1 MLLNISQSNHS
12 THPITK
18 PTMPPF
24 RSTLLWAAIAI
35 LGATHNS
42 PSLAQ
47 QWTPPQNGLIA
58 VGYKDA
64 ARAASR
70 ADSVVGRSITINQPS
85 PSSAFW
91 ALWSESKNSVSFNM
105 PPYGLSGHSVVSGNQ
120 QADPVSWN
128 VRPMLDAHCSASW
141 SGFGYINGGNLTS
154 ESDFFYSCV
163 PAKGVTRKIAWVK
176 LVIHGSPNVYM
187 GGEGAVI
194 RVDFASAFFVQV
206 IATSPSAG
214 TPSKFVIQTFLPT
227 AGTDSLNVGSPM
239 VSSAPVDTVNHLLM
253 IEFPQSYTFSSGS
266 VLTRISSSFNRLPTG
281 SIGSGMKFLNADT
294 WLMWDDAPRT
304 SKVVTISQLPKLP

>member
-1 MLLNISQSNHS
+1 M
-12 THPITK
+12 
-18 PTMPPF
+18 
-24 RSTLLWAAIAI
+24 A
-35 LGATHNS
+35 
-42 PSLAQ
+42 
-47 QWTPPQNGLIA
+47 PPQNGLIA
-58 VGYKDA
+58 VGYKDG

-70 ADSVVGRSITINQPS
+70 ADSVVGRTMTINQPS

-91 ALWSESKNSVSFNM
+91 ALWSESKNSVSVNM
-105 PPYGLSGHSVVSGNQ
+105 PPYGLSGHSVVSRNQ

-128 VRPMLDAHCSASW
+128 LRPMLDSHCSASW

-194 RVDFASAFFVQV
+194 RVDFASAWFVQV
-206 IATSPSAG
+206 IATSPSPG

-227 AGTDSLNVGSPM
+227 AGVGAQSLVTGSPM
-239 VSSAPVDTVNHLLM
+239 VSSAPMDTVNHLLM

-304 SKVVTISQLPKLP
+304 SKVVTLSQLPSLP

>member
-1 MLLNISQSNHS
+1 
-12 THPITK
+12 
-18 PTMPPF
+18 MPPF
-24 RSTLLWAAIAI
+24 RSTLLWVAIAI
-35 LGATHNS
+35 MVATHTS

-58 VGYKDA
+58 VGYKDG

-70 ADSVVGRSITINQPS
+70 ADSVVGRTMTINQPS

-91 ALWSESKNSVSFNM
+91 ALWSESKNSVSVNM
-105 PPYGLSGHSVVSGNQ
+105 PPYGLSGHSVVSRNQ

-128 VRPMLDAHCSASW
+128 LRPMLDSHCSASW
-141 SGFGYINGGNLTS
+141 SGFGYLNHGNLTS

-176 LVIHGSPNVYM
+176 LTIHGTPNVYM
-187 GGEGAVI
+187 NGEDGVI
-194 RVDFASAFFVQV
+194 RVDFASAWGVRV
-206 IATSPSAG
+206 IATSPSPG

-227 AGTDSLNVGSPM
+227 AGVGAQSLVTGSPM
-239 VSSAPVDTVNHLLM
+239 VSSAPMDTVNHLLM

-281 SIGSGMKFLNADT
+281 SIGSGMKFLNVDT

-304 SKVVTISQLPKLP
+304 SKVFTLSQLPKLP